1 MSEHP
6 NIGRWIG
13 VDYGSKH
20 VGVAICDEY
29 GMFCHPLDD
38 YDAKPP
44 GKLLHRL
51 MKLAHD
57 EDAHGF
63 VVGMPFNMDGS
74 EGMAARIART
84 FAETLKEASSKPVEL
99 FDERLSSWEAEGKL
113 MTAGMKPPQRRKKV
127 HAVAAQIIL
136 SSFVERRKAALQAE
150 LASSG
155 EEE

>member
-1 MSEHP
+1 MKQVHV
-6 NIGRWIG
+6 GRWIG

-29 GMFCHPLDD
+29 GMFSHPVDTFE
-38 YDAKPP
+38 AQPQE
-44 GKLLHRL
+44 KLIARL
-51 MKLAHD
+51 IKLARE
-57 EDAHGF
+57 EDADGF

-74 EGMAARIART
+74 EGKAAKITRM
-84 FAETLKEASSKPVEL
+84 FAEALKKADPRKVEL

-136 SSFVERRKAALQAE
+136 SSFVERRKAALQAK
-150 LASSG
+150 LQPSG

>member
-1 MSEHP
+1 MAKHP

-29 GMFCHPLDD
+29 GMFSHPLDD

-44 GKLLHRL
+44 GKLMQRL
-51 MKLAHD
+51 VKLAHD

-74 EGMAARIART
+74 EGPAARITRA
-84 FAETLKEASSKPVEL
+84 FAEALKEASSRPVEL

-113 MTAGMKPPQRRKKV
+113 ISAGMKLSARRKRV
-127 HAVAAQIIL
+127 HACAAQIIL
-136 SSFVERRKAALQAE
+136 SSFVERRKAALQAK
-150 LASSG
+150 LQPSG